1 MCKLKGYV
9 RNKAHPKGS
18 IAEGYVADECLT
30 FCSRYLIGI
39 ETIFNRP
46 ERNDDRCTAT
56 CDDTPRLPIFSRR
69 GRPSGKSVVRE
80 LNNTDYYAASLYVL
94 QNCDEIEPLVQY
106 DLLLVHQL
114 FNILV

>member
-9 RNKAHPKGS
+9 RNKAHPEGS

-46 ERNDDRCTAT
+46 ERNDDRCIVA

-80 LNNTDYYAASLYVL
+80 LNNTDYYVTSLYVL
-94 QNCDEIEPLVQY
+94 QNCDEIKPLVQ
-106 DLLLVHQL
+106 
-114 FNILV
+114 